1 MLDPDFVG
9 IYNSGDR
16 DRLGALIE
24 VLREAGIVA
33 VVLPS
38 GRSIGMWD
46 IEVSPDDV
54 EAARAIIESVRV
66 LCPPR
71 PATH

>member
-1 MLDPDFVG
+1 VVLNPDFVG
-9 IYNSGDR
+9 IYKSGDR

-38 GRSIGMWD
+38 GRSIGMWE
-46 IEVSPDDV
+46 IEVSTDDV
-54 EAARAIIESVRV
+54 EVARAIIEGVRV
-66 LCPPR
+66 P
-71 PATH
+71 